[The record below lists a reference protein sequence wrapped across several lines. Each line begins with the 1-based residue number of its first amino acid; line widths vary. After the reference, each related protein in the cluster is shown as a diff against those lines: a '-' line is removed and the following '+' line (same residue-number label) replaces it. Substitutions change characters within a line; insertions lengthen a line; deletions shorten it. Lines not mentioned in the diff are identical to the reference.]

1 MKKKD
6 WNLKKEFRGLRNA
19 EKSDIVKCKEGGRCM
34 IAEKE
39 KRLVEKLFL

>member
-1 MKKKD
+1 
-6 WNLKKEFRGLRNA
+6 LRNA

-39 KRLVEKLFL
+39 KKVGRKAIPVAEKKIGVKYI